1 MPRMQSKKDR
11 DHSGCGKHI
20 RKFSSPDRD
29 DFEIQLMS
37 DLSKLSRNGK
47 RIWPNF
53 VFPSICTIP
62 TPCEPLTGRKAIE
75 GEAVFQELLRAM

>member
-1 MPRMQSKKDR
+1 MPRMQSKKAR
-11 DHSGCGKHI
+11 DHSRCGEHI

-47 RIWPNF
+47 RIWPSLS
-53 VFPSICTIP
+53 VFGFPIDLHYPHSVCASD
-62 TPCEPLTGRKAIE
+62 RKE
-75 GEAVFQELLRAM
+75 GNRG